1 MNRNILLVVWMFSL
15 ASICYAQTP
24 EHLWSVAD
32 YCAAATQ
39 DAKDNV
45 PTAQAEAK
53 CKYPPEFTKRCIDK
67 PREMSR
73 ISNHTRD
80 AVCAARTAREAKAI
94 LVNGSVEVNNIA
106 QEEAKFWRLQAYK
119 ARVIADQVN
128 KQIED
133 QNAFC
138 NANHI
143 KVYNQTPIYT
153 HTPVFTETWI
163 FTDEC
168 TGAYV
173 RSGKSL
179 SDLYLPANPSLKR

>member
-94 LVNGSVEVNNIA
+94 LVKAAFLPCV
-106 QEEAKFWRLQAYK
+106 QPQLRLPSRTHKRIRNTDA
-119 ARVIADQVN
+119 ARPAMRN
-128 KQIED
+128 
-133 QNAFC
+133 
-138 NANHI
+138 
-143 KVYNQTPIYT
+143 
-153 HTPVFTETWI
+153 
-163 FTDEC
+163 
-168 TGAYV
+168 
-173 RSGKSL
+173 SL
-179 SDLYLPANPSLKR
+179 